1 MRNRILVFIIIVFP
15 FCAFALKALTLPVPI
30 DRSHRLEV
38 FGPNK
43 AGKGKYKRLM
53 LLKQSANLNQFK
65 LCIQRSTNVSRF
77 PALVRDVVYLEKVKC
92 LRQIEKKNKQ
102 EWNQIAE
109 IVHGALPS
117 FVSKNWVAIELQ
129 SLKKDLLLDLFKNDL
144 KRNRRRA
151 WKSFGK
157 LTRILQAYS
166 SKEIGLIFRTAGE
179 LAFLQQRMPIA
190 LKYWEQSL
198 SAHEASDLRKKYTR
212 LRQEMGVK
220 EKPSEDSRPNIN
232 LDLTLK
238 FDPQEIKFD
247 ESIRRALSSGKVV
260 LAFKDFADFSEQFPG
275 SEKLRALNTQIR
287 RAYLRLFG
295 KGQKKF
301 DALKKNVD
309 RSVSRLP
316 VAITSRWIS
325 KFYFHD
331 KYLEIVELYKSIKA
345 ELVKSPDSSE
355 TLMLIGKSAVHVE
368 NWEIAKEVFS
378 KVSSAYSGS
387 DHNLEARF
395 RLALVYIRIDKVP
408 LAMSEL
414 ERLLRLTSKDSLIA
428 RTLYWLWRCAQKL
441 ENGQANE
448 LATRLIKEYPFYY
461 YGIMA
466 RAEQNGGVLDFTEP
480 LDIKVESSKFY
491 YSEEQIRIFQK
502 YKILVQAGWLK
513 EAQRELSQLPIPT
526 EVFARMQFVE
536 LLLHSLNY
544 MDATSLLIDT
554 WNLEPKLKH
563 PVILQKLFPKEF
575 SSYVIKSSTKWN
587 ISPLFIWSII
597 RQESLFDWTAKSSAS
612 AQGLMQIVV
621 PTARDIVGW
630 LRLKNVQ
637 LPRDLS
643 QPKLNIEMGTHYF
656 GRLAKKYKGRIPL
669 ALVAYNAGPGNA
681 DRWLKGRGQLKV
693 QFEQESDPSS
703 KRSFTEDLWVEELPW
718 DETNSYVFR
727 ILRNWMVYQVYD
739 QGKVELTRPLWQGVL
754 TK

>member
-1 MRNRILVFIIIVFP
+1 M
-15 FCAFALKALTLPVPI
+15 
-30 DRSHRLEV
+30 
-38 FGPNK
+38 
-43 AGKGKYKRLM
+43 
-53 LLKQSANLNQFK
+53 
-65 LCIQRSTNVSRF
+65 
-77 PALVRDVVYLEKVKC
+77 
-92 LRQIEKKNKQ
+92 
-102 EWNQIAE
+102 
-109 IVHGALPS
+109 
-117 FVSKNWVAIELQ
+117 
-129 SLKKDLLLDLFKNDL
+129 
-144 KRNRRRA
+144 
-151 WKSFGK
+151 
-157 LTRILQAYS
+157 
-166 SKEIGLIFRTAGE
+166 
-179 LAFLQQRMPIA
+179 
-190 LKYWEQSL
+190 
-198 SAHEASDLRKKYTR
+198 
-212 LRQEMGVK
+212 
-220 EKPSEDSRPNIN
+220 
-232 LDLTLK
+232 
-238 FDPQEIKFD
+238 
-247 ESIRRALSSGKVV
+247 
-260 LAFKDFADFSEQFPG
+260 
-275 SEKLRALNTQIR
+275 
-287 RAYLRLFG
+287 
-295 KGQKKF
+295 
-301 DALKKNVD
+301 
-309 RSVSRLP
+309 
-316 VAITSRWIS
+316 
-325 KFYFHD
+325 
-331 KYLEIVELYKSIKA
+331 
-345 ELVKSPDSSE
+345 
-355 TLMLIGKSAVHVE
+355 
-368 NWEIAKEVFS
+368 
-378 KVSSAYSGS
+378 
-387 DHNLEARF
+387 
-395 RLALVYIRIDKVP
+395 
-408 LAMSEL
+408 
-414 ERLLRLTSKDSLIA
+414 
-428 RTLYWLWRCAQKL
+428 
-441 ENGQANE
+441 
-448 LATRLIKEYPFYY
+448 
-461 YGIMA
+461 
-466 RAEQNGGVLDFTEP
+466 
-480 LDIKVESSKFY
+480 
-491 YSEEQIRIFQK
+491 
-502 YKILVQAGWLK
+502 QAGWLK

-739 QGKVELTRPLWQGVL
+739 QGKIELTRPLWQGVL